1 MHVNCTLNRNTSL
14 WLLSILG
21 VQLVELTDHTSVDV
35 TCVMSL
41 RPQTRLHDISPCI
54 SEANWRTSEL
64 LFLVCAS
71 DESLPTSLRV
81 FPDMHRGN
89 TDLSIYGPKASSF
102 VCGVF
107 SSGRIN
113 MDGIPHYA
121 SRSTAYNMATI
132 I

>member
-1 MHVNCTLNRNTSL
+1 
-14 WLLSILG
+14 
-21 VQLVELTDHTSVDV
+21 VELTDYTSVDV

-41 RPQTRLHDISPCI
+41 RPQTMPHDISPCI

-64 LFLVCAS
+64 LFLVCAP

-81 FPDMHRGN
+81 FPDGICIGVIP
-89 TDLSIYGPKASSF
+89 LSIWSKVPSF
-102 VCGVF
+102 VFGVF
-107 SSGRIN
+107 TFVRIN

-132 I
+132 IEVSVTAYNHSE

>member
-89 TDLSIYGPKASSF
+89 TDLSIWSKGIF
-102 VCGVF
+102 VRMWGVQF
-107 SSGRIN
+107 W
-113 MDGIPHYA
+113 
-121 SRSTAYNMATI
+121 
-132 I
+132 